1 MSHPF
6 GILKHKYHIL
16 STALLPE
23 QSSARFSAHH
33 IICDEFP
40 FIQTK
45 EKVTD
50 EIRSWIDALA
60 HEKKSIIFTS
70 AQAVSAVIDCLEN
83 KQPDWQL
90 FCISGATKKA
100 VADYFGTDKILGIGD
115 DAIELSKQIES
126 IPAQEIVFFC
136 GNKRLDTLPVLLSDK
151 GFRVSECIVY
161 ETALTPVKL
170 NQDYNAILFFSPSGV
185 ESYLSENKI
194 PASAVLFSI
203 GKTTAKALQQ
213 KVPNGVII
221 SAQPDKHILVQ
232 TVIDFY
238 KKQKR

>member
-1 MSHPF
+1 MSLQS
-6 GILKHKYHIL
+6 GILEHKHHIL

-23 QSSARFSAHH
+23 QVSAEFSAHS

-45 EKVTD
+45 ETVTD
-50 EIRSWIDALA
+50 EIRSWIVALA
-60 HEKKSIIFTS
+60 QEKKPIIFTS
-70 AQAVSAVIDCLEN
+70 AQAVSAVINCLDN
-83 KQPDWQL
+83 RQPDWQL

-100 VADYFGTDKILGIGD
+100 VADYFGAEKIIGLGD
-115 DAIELSKQIES
+115 DAIGLIKEIEK
-126 IPAQEIVFFC
+126 IPAQEILFFC

-151 GFRVSECIVY
+151 GFTVSEYIVY

-185 ESYLSENKI
+185 ESYLSENEI
-194 PASAVLFSI
+194 PTSALLFSI
-203 GKTTAKALQQ
+203 GKTTAKTLQQ
-213 KVPNGVII
+213 KVPNEVII

-238 KKQKR
+238 NKQTR